1 MIEFKNVY
9 KTYPNGFTALKDV
22 NLKIEQ
28 GEFVAIIGLSGA
40 GKSTILR
47 CINRMH
53 DITKGTLTVDGVDVN
68 SLRGAELRRF
78 RRKVGMIFQSFNL
91 VSRSTAIKNVLTADV
106 PDMSFFKVL
115 FGIFSK
121 DQKMRALES
130 LDKVGIL
137 DKAYTRCDQ
146 LSGGQQQRV
155 ALARTLNQ
163 NPKIILADEPV
174 ASLDPI
180 TARQVMQDL
189 LCPHQ
194 QGIQHLYSAQYP
206 SYRPRAPVLRPRDR
220 RACRRD
226 RLRRPRLHHHPGADR
241 LCLQRHEG
249 ARAGQWGV
257 SAMENE
263 VNTLVKL
270 TWFDKIFKP
279 QVITLANGHTTI
291 RRRSRAP
298 LILLLLAVAIV
309 LSLRMTG
316 FSLAV
321 IVTKFDK
328 LLDLF
333 VKLFHPKWSF
343 FEKVTRPLVDTIKMS
358 ILGTVIGCLLALPV
372 SVLASTNIDKS
383 RVIVSVL
390 RFILAL
396 IRTLP
401 TLVIALVCAL
411 VFGLGTFAGTLAISV
426 FTFGIVAKMLYES
439 IETIDMGPF
448 EAMEAMGAN
457 KFQAF
462 WSACVPQILPVYL
475 SHSLYCFEMNVRASA
490 ILGYVGAGGLGITI
504 NERIGWRDYE
514 GLGMVLL
521 TLFVVVVAIEF
532 LSEYLRG
539 KLS

>member
-1 MIEFKNVY
+1 
-9 KTYPNGFTALKDV
+9 
-22 NLKIEQ
+22 
-28 GEFVAIIGLSGA
+28 
-40 GKSTILR
+40 
-47 CINRMH
+47 
-53 DITKGTLTVDGVDVN
+53 
-68 SLRGAELRRF
+68 
-78 RRKVGMIFQSFNL
+78 
-91 VSRSTAIKNVLTADV
+91 
-106 PDMSFFKVL
+106 
-115 FGIFSK
+115 
-121 DQKMRALES
+121 
-130 LDKVGIL
+130 
-137 DKAYTRCDQ
+137 
-146 LSGGQQQRV
+146 
-155 ALARTLNQ
+155 
-163 NPKIILADEPV
+163 
-174 ASLDPI
+174 
-180 TARQVMQDL
+180 
-189 LCPHQ
+189 
-194 QGIQHLYSAQYP
+194 
-206 SYRPRAPVLRPRDR
+206 
-220 RACRRD
+220 
-226 RLRRPRLHHHPGADR
+226 
-241 LCLQRHEG
+241 
-249 ARAGQWGV
+249 
-257 SAMENE
+257 MENE

-279 QVITLANGHTTI
+279 QVITLANGHATI

-321 IVTKFDK
+321 VVTKFDK

-504 NERIGWRDYE
+504 NERIGWRDYN

-521 TLFVVVVAIEF
+521 SLFVVVVAIEF
-532 LSEYLRG
+532 FSEYLRK

>member
-1 MIEFKNVY
+1 
-9 KTYPNGFTALKDV
+9 
-22 NLKIEQ
+22 
-28 GEFVAIIGLSGA
+28 
-40 GKSTILR
+40 
-47 CINRMH
+47 
-53 DITKGTLTVDGVDVN
+53 
-68 SLRGAELRRF
+68 
-78 RRKVGMIFQSFNL
+78 
-91 VSRSTAIKNVLTADV
+91 
-106 PDMSFFKVL
+106 
-115 FGIFSK
+115 
-121 DQKMRALES
+121 
-130 LDKVGIL
+130 
-137 DKAYTRCDQ
+137 
-146 LSGGQQQRV
+146 
-155 ALARTLNQ
+155 
-163 NPKIILADEPV
+163 
-174 ASLDPI
+174 
-180 TARQVMQDL
+180 
-189 LCPHQ
+189 
-194 QGIQHLYSAQYP
+194 
-206 SYRPRAPVLRPRDR
+206 
-220 RACRRD
+220 
-226 RLRRPRLHHHPGADR
+226 
-241 LCLQRHEG
+241 
-249 ARAGQWGV
+249 
-257 SAMENE
+257 MENE
-263 VNTLVKL
+263 NNSGVKL

-279 QVITLANGHTTI
+279 QVITLANGHSTI

-298 LILLLLAVAIV
+298 IIAALVLLAII

-316 FSLAV
+316 FDLGL
-321 IVTKFDK
+321 IIRKFDK
-328 LLDLF
+328 LMDLM

-358 ILGTVIGCLLALPV
+358 ILGTVIGCALALPIA
-372 SVLASTNIDKS
+372 VLASTNIDKN

-411 VFGLGTFAGTLAISV
+411 IFGLGTFAGTLAISI

-521 TLFVVVVAIEF
+521 TLFVVVVIIEF
-532 LSEYLRG
+532 TSEYLRG
-539 KLS
+539 RLS